1 MFIWHIYGT
10 SCFILFLLKLKGVEK
25 NNDDVRT
32 FHLTKSNKW
41 DAPKDILLVSKRLQ
55 VNSEQERK
63 HRIYRKAN
71 NEYWSSDIKET
82 RSKIRKLL
90 LSPNPECQ
98 ENNARST
105 PDIQSLTIGEIKEK
119 LKQLGVKTRARKL
132 EKLQDI
138 LQKALKDSC

>member
-1 MFIWHIYGT
+1 MYICIYVYICIYLYCIYIYCIYIYT
-10 SCFILFLLKLKGVEK
+10 VYIYIYTVY
-25 NNDDVRT
+25 
-32 FHLTKSNKW
+32 KW

-82 RSKIRKLL
+82 RGNRRTLL
-90 LSPNPECQ
+90 LSPNSECQ

>member
-105 PDIQSLTIGEIKEK
+105 PDIPSLT
-119 LKQLGVKTRARKL
+119 LVKSKKNL
-132 EKLQDI
+132 NN
-138 LQKALKDSC
+138 

>member
-1 MFIWHIYGT
+1 M
-10 SCFILFLLKLKGVEK
+10 EK

>member
-1 MFIWHIYGT
+1 M
-10 SCFILFLLKLKGVEK
+10 EK

-82 RSKIRKLL
+82 RGNRRTLL
-90 LSPNPECQ
+90 LSPNSECQ

-105 PDIQSLTIGEIKEK
+105 PDIPSLT
-119 LKQLGVKTRARKL
+119 LVKSKKNL
-132 EKLQDI
+132 NN
-138 LQKALKDSC
+138 